1 MKTVLVTG
9 GVARLGLAISA
20 RLREEGWRVLTS
32 SHRPDAGADLV
43 ADLSDPM
50 GAARLYAAACAAL
63 GGNPP
68 DALVNNAA
76 LFTGDAS
83 VLEAVDFEAP
93 RKLTTMMAC
102 RETGVGSVVNVL
114 DCRVLGDGA
123 QEGGAYSAAKRRLLD
138 FTLSSAAMFSGTLR
152 VNAVAPG
159 PVMPPTQ
166 VREMAGE
173 TPFGRPTAEDVAE
186 AVLFLLN
193 AERTSGCVVPVDG
206 GQSLCGRE
214 RSYLV

>member
-76 LFTGDAS
+76 LFTIRALVPMS
-83 VLEAVDFEAP
+83 VFLF
-93 RKLTTMMAC
+93 
-102 RETGVGSVVNVL
+102 
-114 DCRVLGDGA
+114 
-123 QEGGAYSAAKRRLLD
+123 
-138 FTLSSAAMFSGTLR
+138 LSFSG
-152 VNAVAPG
+152 
-159 PVMPPTQ
+159 
-166 VREMAGE
+166 
-173 TPFGRPTAEDVAE
+173 
-186 AVLFLLN
+186 
-193 AERTSGCVVPVDG
+193 
-206 GQSLCGRE
+206 
-214 RSYLV
+214 